1 MRCETVDS
9 QKPGYKRTLHISF
22 IAVVLGVLAACTGAP
37 PGDLRVV
44 DDFQLQRYLG
54 QWHEI
59 ARLDHRFERGL
70 SHVTAEYSENPDGSI
85 AVINRG
91 YNAEEGEWEQATGR
105 ARFAGES
112 SQGALEVSFF
122 GPFYA
127 SYNIVA
133 LDQDAY
139 EWALITGNNYNY
151 LWILARQNVLAA
163 DTQARLVSMAEQA
176 GFATDELIFVDHQSD
191 APVEAE

>member
-1 MRCETVDS
+1 MRCETVYGR
-9 QKPGYKRTLHISF
+9 KAMYKRTVHTAV
-22 IAVVLGVLAACTGAP
+22 IAVVVGILAACTGAP
-37 PGDLRVV
+37 PGELRVV

-70 SHVTAEYSENPDGSI
+70 SHVTAEYSENPDGSVT
-85 AVINRG
+85 VINRG
-91 YNAEEGEWEQATGR
+91 YNAEEGKWEQATGR

-112 SQGALEVSFF
+112 SKGALEVSFF

-133 LDQDAY
+133 LDQNAY

-151 LWILARQNVLAA
+151 LWILARQKDLAA

-176 GFATDELIFVDHQSD
+176 GFATDELIFVDHQSP
-191 APVEAE
+191 APAEAE

>member
-9 QKPGYKRTLHISF
+9 LMVVYKRVLHTTL
-22 IAVVLGVLAACTGAP
+22 IAAAMGMLVACTGSP
-37 PGDLRVV
+37 PGELRVV

-54 QWHEI
+54 QWYEI

-70 SHVTAEYSENPDGSI
+70 SNVTAEYSENPDGSI

-91 YNAEEGEWEQATGR
+91 YNAADGEWEQATGR

-151 LWILARQNVLAA
+151 LWILARQRDLAA
-163 DTQARLVSMAEQA
+163 DTQARLVSMAEHA

-191 APVEAE
+191 APVDAE